1 MSVHGSSGNHE
12 GNHRYAKAAIV
23 CHGVFEAMLCGQ
35 MGQNLVVWRKNVT
48 THHDYNFILNVKQ
61 DGGVSQ
67 L

>member
-1 MSVHGSSGNHE
+1 MEVVGIMRE
-12 GNHRYAKAAIV
+12 TTAMQKPLLFATAL
-23 CHGVFEAMLCGQ
+23 FEAMLCGQ

>member
-1 MSVHGSSGNHE
+1 MQKPLLF
-12 GNHRYAKAAIV
+12 ATAF
-23 CHGVFEAMLCGQ
+23 FEAMLCGQ
-35 MGQNLVVWRKNVT
+35 MGQNLVVWRINVT